1 MIKIKKEIINLTD
14 HNIPSMNEL
23 EKKHNI
29 KRIIKMNYNENLF
42 GCSPKVNE
50 WIKVKNDIKGF
61 IYPDMKPK
69 KLLDSISKY
78 WNVNNDN
85 IMIANGSDAIIDL
98 IPRVFLDEKD
108 EVIVTDLTYG
118 RHANTAKITGNK
130 VNIIKQL
137 EDYNYDLNSILNAIN
152 SNTKIIYITNPNMP
166 TGTYINQKELY
177 DFVEKVPKNILLV
190 IDEAYCEF
198 ANANDF
204 PYKTSELI
212 KTHDNILILHTF
224 SKFFGLSGFR
234 IGYALS
240 SKYLI
245 DAMKKTY
252 QPLSTNKY
260 AIYAATAAINDR
272 QWYSDMKAKAISE
285 KEYLYNEFAKL
296 NLNFIK
302 SQGNYI
308 FLITKEEKW
317 ENHELRMFLL
327 VNYSI
332 CIRNVRTIGLRLTIG
347 NHKQNQILISG
358 IKAFLNK
365 ESEKN
370 VK

>member
-1 MIKIKKEIINLTD
+1 MIKIKKQIIDLVD

-23 EKKHNI
+23 EKKYNV

-42 GCSPKVNE
+42 GCSPEVDE
-50 WIKVKNDIKGF
+50 WIKVKNNIKGF

-69 KLLDSISKY
+69 KLLDSISSY
-78 WNVNNDN
+78 WNVNNEN

-98 IPRVFLDEKD
+98 IPRVFLDTDE

-118 RHANTAKITGNK
+118 RHANTAKLTGNK

-137 EDYNYDLNSILNAIN
+137 NNYNYDLNNILNAIN

-177 DFVEKVPKNILLV
+177 DFIEKVPKSILLI

-198 ANANDF
+198 ANEKDF

-212 KTHDNILILHTF
+212 KTHDNIIILHTF

-234 IGYALS
+234 IGYALA
-240 SKYLI
+240 SKYLV

-272 QWYSDMKAKAISE
+272 KWYSDMKVKVLAE
-285 KEYLYNEFAKL
+285 KEYLYKTFTELGIKFL
-296 NLNFIK
+296 K

-308 FLITKEEKW
+308 LIITEDKKW
-317 ENHELRMFLL
+317 TNAELREFLL
-327 VNYSI
+327 LKYQI
-332 CIRNVRTIGLRLTIG
+332 CIRNVRKMGLRMTVG
-347 NHKQNQILISG
+347 TPEQNKIV
-358 IKAFLNK
+358 IKGMKEFLELHNK
-365 ESEKN
+365 N
-370 VK
+370 N